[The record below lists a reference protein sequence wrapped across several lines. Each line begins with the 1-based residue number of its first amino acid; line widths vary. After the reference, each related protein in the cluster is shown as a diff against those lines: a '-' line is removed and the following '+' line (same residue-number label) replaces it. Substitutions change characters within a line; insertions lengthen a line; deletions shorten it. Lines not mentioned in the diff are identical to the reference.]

1 MNSNPFSLGKAPR
14 KPKTYT
20 NESVMEA
27 LRGLS
32 GGVGKTVTK
41 DVVGKVG
48 ADALT
53 SILGNTP
60 KQQGE
65 LRPNQPVIIPDKQ
78 VTPEPQPERFHPEY
92 LTPEARPVAPRTIM
106 HEDREQLNK
115 QIESI
120 RHELKTIAT
129 SIQSLN
135 SDIGKAVHEV
145 PVNPGVYHANFFER
159 LKAILIVLR
168 EQIDDSRSWLALS
181 VQKKQKK
188 MGYWGMFKK
197 HGTSFGLS
205 NERSLATSAG

>member
-1 MNSNPFSLGKAPR
+1 MNSNPFSSAKAVR
-14 KPKTYT
+14 KPKAYT
-20 NESVMEA
+20 NESVLEA

-48 ADALT
+48 VDALT
-53 SILGNTP
+53 SILGSAP

-65 LRPNQPVIIPDKQ
+65 LRPNQPIIIPDRQ
-78 VTPEPQPERFHPEY
+78 VHEPQSERTYPPFLRPEVK
-92 LTPEARPVAPRTIM
+92 PVAAHSIM
-106 HEDREQLNK
+106 HEDKEQLNK

-120 RHELKTIAT
+120 RHELKAISA

-135 SDIGKAVHEV
+135 TDIGNAVREV
-145 PVNPGVYHANFFER
+145 PVNPGVYHANFFDR

-181 VQKKQKK
+181 AQKKQKK
-188 MGYWGMFKK
+188 LGYWGMFKK